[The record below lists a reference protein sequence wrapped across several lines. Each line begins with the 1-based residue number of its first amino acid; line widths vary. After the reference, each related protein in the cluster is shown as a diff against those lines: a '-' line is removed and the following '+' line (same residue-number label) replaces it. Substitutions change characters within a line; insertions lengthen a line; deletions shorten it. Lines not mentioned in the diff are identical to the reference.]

1 MLRVAAGKKTC
12 QNCCLVARL
21 ITVPCDLGCWCFQQP
36 PRGTQCTAAKLQTSA
51 AHQSSAAKRTLRS
64 MGPRLDSRIHRR
76 RHVMASVNIAA
87 RNEFCFG
94 AAAQPPPLRGPPPPP
109 RRMNFASRA
118 RRRGNDGIHAYTWH
132 GARVTT
138 ARGENISSLSAPTAP
153 GAREGPKGGPQRATI
168 SGWP

>member
-1 MLRVAAGKKTC
+1 MLLDPR
-12 QNCCLVARL
+12 
-21 ITVPCDLGCWCFQQP
+21 GCWCFQPP

-109 RRMNFASRA
+109 HRMNFASRA
-118 RRRGNDGIHAYTWH
+118 RRRGNDGTHAYTWH
-132 GARVTT
+132 GTRVTT
-138 ARGENISSLSAPTAP
+138 AHEENISSLSAPTAP
-153 GAREGPKGGPQRATI
+153 GPGAKQPLDWMAALCGGSR
-168 SGWP
+168 GDRLFGGGC